1 MELLF
6 IRSEALR
13 RHCVRKRSAAQGAAP
28 LHPCQCGRSPWAQ
41 GALPPLPSDVTGGLA
56 PVALLTANGIAEG
69 KVKTTWRKGAGAWI
83 GEDPIQAV

>member
-1 MELLF
+1 MGAGGTASR
-6 IRSEALR
+6 IQ
-13 RHCVRKRSAAQGAAP
+13 AAA
-28 LHPCQCGRSPWAQ
+28 
-41 GALPPLPSDVTGGLA
+41 PPLPSDVTGGLA